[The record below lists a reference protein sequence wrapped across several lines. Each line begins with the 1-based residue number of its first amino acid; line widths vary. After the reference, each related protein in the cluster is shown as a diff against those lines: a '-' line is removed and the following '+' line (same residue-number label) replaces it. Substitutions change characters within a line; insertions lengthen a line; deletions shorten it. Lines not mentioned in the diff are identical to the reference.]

1 MAWDYESTK
10 AGYEAMWSSAEI
22 LESAHYDLD
31 MIADVIIKHEE
42 QYRWVEDDTGVP
54 WFWIGAIHS
63 RESSCDFTTHLHN
76 GDPLTA
82 RTTHVPAGRPTEGD
96 PPFTWEE
103 SAIDALEYQDLLG
116 IEPWDCAQKLLQ
128 SELFNGT
135 GYISPRNQQS
145 HTFGPELPTSSPA
158 NTLPTACGTPM
169 PGTHRWA
176 ARPSGRSCVRGGPIS
191 PKHSRSTR
199 PRRSPRYR
207 PRKSSQNYRLIKIRL
222 LHTIEE
228 RRLHTGRAREIP
240 RGVKAAILRNRR

>member
-31 MIADVIIKHEE
+31 MIADVIIKNEE
-42 QYRWVEDDTGVP
+42 QYRWVEEETGVP

-103 SAIDALEYQDLLG
+103 SAMDALAYQDLIG
-116 IEPWDCAQKLLQ
+116 IEPWDCAQMHLQ
-128 SELFNGT
+128 AEIYNGL
-135 GYISPRNQQS
+135 GYVSHETNSPYLWAGSTHQEPGKFVADGVWDESAWDSQMGDVGHLEETVRAAARHRRGLRGRRCRGGRRDTARGNRR
-145 HTFGPELPTSSPA
+145 ELPADKGQAPA
-158 NTLPTACGTPM
+158 DDRGAQ
-169 PGTHRWA
+169 A
-176 ARPSGRSCVRGGPIS
+176 AFR
-191 PKHSRSTR
+191 SRS
-199 PRRSPRYR
+199 
-207 PRKSSQNYRLIKIRL
+207 
-222 LHTIEE
+222 
-228 RRLHTGRAREIP
+228 
-240 RGVKAAILRNRR
+240 